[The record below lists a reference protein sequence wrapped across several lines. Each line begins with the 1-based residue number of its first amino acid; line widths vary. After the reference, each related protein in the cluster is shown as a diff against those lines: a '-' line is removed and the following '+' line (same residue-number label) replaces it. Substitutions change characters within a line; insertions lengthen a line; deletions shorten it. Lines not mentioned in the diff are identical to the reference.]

1 MKISVKKA
9 LSLFTF
15 AIALS
20 LTFGIPVK
28 AAPRNF
34 AIGGY
39 STDVKTIDVKNQ
51 VTGVQGYQGMSFKG
65 SKVTITVPSVEGKPS
80 YVETYYT
87 YIDKTTKAHE
97 RGTIYVTIYYK
108 SDKEPALT
116 HTSEQDALSD
126 QYRAYLKTLDAEYPA
141 GYRFTY
147 LASGQRALILV
158 ENDYLSARLTH
169 KGSTLATIRVAGTD
183 GIPRKMLIQ
192 DIYYE
197 MDKPYIGLY
206 VNNEDGQELS
216 YQISEADLA
225 VLKENGFK
233 GIYLNEVIVDF
244 D

>member
-1 MKISVKKA
+1 MKLSIRNVLTLFAFA
-9 LSLFTF
+9 LIASLGFTF
-15 AIALS
+15 PA
-20 LTFGIPVK
+20 K

-51 VTGVQGYQGMSFKG
+51 VTGVQGYGGMSYKG
-65 SKVTITVPSVEGKPS
+65 TKVTITVPSVDGKPS

-87 YIDKTTKAHE
+87 YIDKDTGLHE

-108 SDKEPALT
+108 SDDAPNMT
-116 HTSEQDALSD
+116 HTNARDALSD
-126 QYRAYLKTLDAEYPA
+126 QYREYLKTLDEQYPA

-158 ENDYLSARLTH
+158 EDDYLTARLTH
-169 KGSTLATIRVAGTD
+169 KGSTIATIQITGTD

-192 DIYYE
+192 DIHYE

-216 YQISEADLA
+216 YKISDADLA
-225 VLKENGFK
+225 VLKENNFK
-233 GIYLNEVIVDF
+233 GIYLNEVIYDF
-244 D
+244 E